1 LRKTLSLALLILLLF
16 PLSLAA
22 QQSTS
27 QTSTQFDS
35 SSLSPW
41 ARDLRRG
48 EIIAFGS
55 FPFTFLLAIFSVDCY
70 RFFSHGMNSLYAP
83 WPAKP
88 AGAIEMSQAEQG
100 LTIAVAAGTSLLVAV
115 VDHIIIRYKRYKKAQ
130 EIENLP
136 RGTPI
141 IIQRPRNSPAAEG
154 DAEGNSGGENGPG
167 RDEEAPPGSP

>member
-1 LRKTLSLALLILLLF
+1 MRKTVSLGLLILLLF

-22 QQSTS
+22 QQSA
-27 QTSTQFDS
+27 QTSQFDS

-55 FPFTFLLAIFSVDCY
+55 FPFTFLVATFSVDCY

-88 AGAIEMSQAEQG
+88 AGAIEMSQAEHG

-115 VDHIIIRYKRYKKAQ
+115 VDHIIIRYKRSKKAR

-141 IIQRPRNSPAAEG
+141 IIQRPRNSPASEEDG
-154 DAEGNSGGENGPG
+154 EENGPG
-167 RDEEAPPGSP
+167 QNGKAPLESP